1 MLEETLALK
10 RFDISQDGYGTM
22 IAPLKDAAVFLTYY
36 RNNILHLFALP
47 GVILSA
53 VFGRPGIHRHEILR
67 LMAAL
72 YPLLQRELF
81 IYMTQ
86 DEALAYTDKLIT
98 TLLEQGML
106 TEMEQG
112 LLHPPASSDR
122 AFHSAWLLSRC
133 MQETFQRYAVVL
145 TIIERERVISRNSLE
160 RTSRQV
166 AERLSTLYGMNSPEF
181 YDKNVLSSF
190 ISALREN
197 HWLDSAP
204 DGSLKYSEESD
215 ALRQDVLSLVW
226 PEITQHLQNVEATC
240 G

>member
-1 MLEETLALK
+1 
-10 RFDISQDGYGTM
+10 
-22 IAPLKDAAVFLTYY
+22 
-36 RNNILHLFALP
+36 
-47 GVILSA
+47 
-53 VFGRPGIHRHEILR
+53 
-67 LMAAL
+67 
-72 YPLLQRELF
+72 
-81 IYMTQ
+81 
-86 DEALAYTDKLIT
+86 
-98 TLLEQGML
+98 
-106 TEMEQG
+106 
-112 LLHPPASSDR
+112 
-122 AFHSAWLLSRC
+122 